1 MKGKN
6 AWALLV
12 TAVASVGALAAPL
25 AAADVIAPTWN
36 NLRQLGLGAHNG
48 GNDLT
53 QLELN
58 LYNVSWFGDGSV
70 RTLVGDGS
78 VRTVSVGADVHAS
91 LCFRDV
97 QLQRNVQDG
106 TSNTILLSESVGLRF
121 SGGVVSPFTD
131 ARGIVDGTSNTIAF
145 PETTSVARDICFGNV
160 GNLDPVIPPGITD
173 GTSNTIL
180 IGERSRFDLCL
191 SRAGVP
197 TITDGTSNTIV
208 FGETRTNACFYDI
221 VPAADITVVSTV
233 PEPTPLALIVTSLLA
248 LTFARRR
255 PLQ

>member
-1 MKGKN
+1 MPRADLRHSGPLLGGLFLL
-6 AWALLV
+6 AL
-12 TAVASVGALAAPL
+12 ALAATIARSFPPRPL
-25 AAADVIAPTWN
+25 DN
-36 NLRQLGLGAHNG
+36 GARPDEFSAG
-48 GNDLT
+48 RASQVL
-53 QLELN
+53 
-58 LYNVSWFGDGSV
+58 

-106 TSNTILLSESVGLRF
+106 TSNTILLSESVGLSF